1 MHELREALSNIS
13 ELREESLGELM
24 REGNSPDVVFA
35 ALLSIFDSYTDLP
48 ECHWLYDFSMIAIDR
63 VFRLIGAA
71 SGEDEEAIRA
81 MLYRAVVGYV
91 WEHRSEIY
99 ADHEDQLP
107 SLFEVEEGARAPEE
121 CGPFPIIDLPPR
133 QNGLIPNFQQFSA
146 LKMFGYTVGKTA
158 GWEESQRQS
167 FLIYFME
174 SKLPGEVVEHF
185 GSEYG
190 DPLTTTRLRKVANVI
205 ANNCGLRLRN
215 DPQRYEQ
222 AISDWMADLD
232 FLKSRYY
239 DRFELKF
246 YPWPNPYD

>member
-13 ELREESLGELM
+13 ELREESLSRLM

-35 ALLSIFDSYTDLP
+35 ALLSIFDSYTNPP

-81 MLYRAVVGYV
+81 MLYRAVVDYV
-91 WEHRSEIY
+91 SEHRSEIY

-107 SLFEVEEGARAPEE
+107 SSFEVEEAAHAPEE
-121 CGPFPIIDLPPR
+121 RGPFPIINLPPS
-133 QNGLIPNFQQFSA
+133 QNGLTSNFQQFSA

-158 GWEESQRQS
+158 GWTESERQS
-167 FLIYFME
+167 FLTYFME
-174 SKLPGEVVEHF
+174 NELPGEVAEHF

-190 DPLTTTRLRKVANVI
+190 DPITTIRLRKVANVI
-205 ANNCGLRLRN
+205 ASNCGLRLRN
-215 DPQRYEQ
+215 DPQRYGQ
-222 AISDWMADLD
+222 AISDWIADLD

-239 DRFELKF
+239 DQLELKF
-246 YPWPNPYD
+246 YPWPDPYD